1 MYDIHIVMSPA
12 SKCNTVLHLCWLTG
26 FFLYLLMRWK
36 IESISAEF
44 TKLVTFSAICFV
56 CQFLCSFS
64 KVYGIPTK
72 VRKVGGTFMFY
83 LLD

>member
-1 MYDIHIVMSPA
+1 MYNVRYTYCYESCLH
-12 SKCNTVLHLCWLTG
+12 KCNTVLHLCWLTG

-72 VRKVGGTFMFY
+72 PSPESTWE
-83 LLD
+83 